1 MLSVNPDHFNLRL
14 SLTPWNALRGLYSV
28 ACSDSTSATALL
40 CKMGKILIF
49 KSFLFSGYQPEM
61 TDLLTLTEVIGTTA
75 YKEFDYNILEGHT
88 IYTTISCENN
98 AGLFSI
104 LSSNGVRISE
114 HSPSIDSA
122 VAEVLSEQ
130 ATEYNRQGH
139 INSGTKQEMH

>member
-1 MLSVNPDHFNLRL
+1 LTEEIKIEECVQRTWV
-14 SLTPWNALRGLYSV
+14 SLLPAKV
-28 ACSDSTSATALL
+28 
-40 CKMGKILIF
+40 GKILIF

-61 TDLLTLTEVIGTTA
+61 TDLLILTEVIGTTA

-114 HSPSIDSA
+114 HSPSIPFCISYLCYFLIYVYEWWEDG
-122 VAEVLSEQ
+122 
-130 ATEYNRQGH
+130 N
-139 INSGTKQEMH
+139 

>member
-1 MLSVNPDHFNLRL
+1 MI
-14 SLTPWNALRGLYSV
+14 
-28 ACSDSTSATALL
+28 

-61 TDLLTLTEVIGTTA
+61 TDLLTFTEVIGTTA

-114 HSPSIDSA
+114 RPPSIDNA

-130 ATEYNRQGH
+130 ATEYNPRSAFQGVKDSLRLKW
-139 INSGTKQEMH
+139 SGFTDSIGLESCLVIFFFKYLKTFI